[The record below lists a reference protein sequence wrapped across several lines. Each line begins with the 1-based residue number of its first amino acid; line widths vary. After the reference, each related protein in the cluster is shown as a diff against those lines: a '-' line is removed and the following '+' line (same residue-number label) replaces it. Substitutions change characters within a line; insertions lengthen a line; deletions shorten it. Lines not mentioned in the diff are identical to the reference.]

1 MLTAVTVNA
10 IMQFVYAIVILF
22 CIGDYEKVAASGL
35 PIVEIY
41 YHATKSKAAA
51 TAMVVVMH
59 GYISVVSMVNIIA
72 SVSRLTWAF
81 SVDKGLPFHSFFTS
95 VG

>member
-1 MLTAVTVNA
+1 
-10 IMQFVYAIVILF
+10 MQFVFIIVVLF

-35 PIVEIY
+35 PIVEVY
-41 YHATKSKAAA
+41 YAATKSKAAA

-59 GYISVVSMVNIIA
+59 GSVIVVAMINILA

-81 SVDKGLPFHSFFTS
+81 AKDKGLPFHSWFTW
-95 VG
+95 VGRVCTNSPF